1 MKCTQ
6 RYQLS
11 FPAHT
16 FSVHAAFSRE
26 ESKKIYVQDL
36 LSEHAIEL
44 KRLELLKRLEK
55 AHVYVCGDAS
65 RMAKDVFKTFAGLI
79 DGQCG
84 KCGVEYLR
92 DMKASGRW
100 SEDVW

>member
-1 MKCTQ
+1 
-6 RYQLS
+6 L
-11 FPAHT
+11 
-16 FSVHAAFSRE
+16 SRE
-26 ESKKIYVQDL
+26 ESKKVYVQDL
-36 LSEHAIEL
+36 LSEHAAEL
-44 KRLELLKRLEK
+44 KRLVLKEK

-84 KCGVEYLR
+84 ESGVEYLR